1 MYGEQRYDRLTDGT
15 VRCLSQQ
22 PRIKIRMNIRV
33 HRIVVAVML
42 SVALASVAA
51 FVLSL
56 QSGYWKPEPEP
67 IPPVRKDSFPRTV
80 IDGVTWPTAKLVKV
94 TIVDDDFSVEL
105 ATGVSLKGSFSVF
118 SPVERHEDVVAK
130 QPDLQGVLRA
140 EIATSVFDR
149 QLCVESPW
157 LIKADHSGVSARTNF
172 SAARLI
178 TVFNDAIGA
187 SVVLGFECDL
197 E

>member
-1 MYGEQRYDRLTDGT
+1 
-15 VRCLSQQ
+15 
-22 PRIKIRMNIRV
+22 MNVRV
-33 HRIVVAVML
+33 HRIVVAVTL
-42 SVALASVAA
+42 SLAVASVAA

-56 QSGYWKPEPEP
+56 QSGYWEPEPEP
-67 IPPVRKDSFPRTV
+67 ISPVRKDSFPSTV
-80 IDGVTWPTAKLVKV
+80 IDGVTWPTAELVKV
-94 TIVDDDFSVEL
+94 VIVADDFSVEL
-105 ATGVSLKGSFSVF
+105 ATGVSLRGSFSVF

-130 QPDLQGVLRA
+130 RSDLEGVLRA
-140 EIATSVFDR
+140 EIAASVVDR